1 MKKVVKFV
9 ALFFA
14 LILIAGQGL
23 VAHAAPAKLKVAI
36 VQLVTHPSLMKLL
49 VGLRNPLLAMATK
62 KGIT

>member
-23 VAHAAPAKLKVAI
+23 VAHAAPAKLKVVI
-36 VQLVTHPSLMKLL
+36 VQLVRRQIGRASCRER
-49 VGLRNPLLAMATK
+49 V
-62 KGIT
+62 